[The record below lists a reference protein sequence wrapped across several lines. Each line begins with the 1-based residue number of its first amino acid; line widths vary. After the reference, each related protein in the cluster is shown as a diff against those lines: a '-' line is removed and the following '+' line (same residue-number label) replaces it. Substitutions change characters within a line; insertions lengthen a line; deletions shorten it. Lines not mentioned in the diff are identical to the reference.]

1 MQVLVAIGGRVCACA
16 VTWVPEER
24 FHPGAEDPA
33 SDEAALFS
41 VAELGEGGSEL
52 WQKLEIT

>member
-1 MQVLVAIGGRVCACA
+1 MAIGGRTCACA
-16 VTWVPEER
+16 VTGVPEER
-24 FHPGAEDPA
+24 FRPGAEDPA

-41 VAELGEGGSEL
+41 VAELGEGGSEV